1 MKFYEIFENPKI
13 YDLNAKIFSFNNKKL
28 RRYLPELINLKAD
41 EKILDVGCGTGRYAI
56 FGENY
61 TGVDPSRSYIDYAK
75 ANCQGK
81 FILMDGAN
89 LEFPDN
95 SFEVV
100 INISIFHHIPDEI
113 CHKIIDE
120 MIRVCCPGGR
130 VYITDIVYP
139 PKLNILGNLLF
150 RLDRGD
156 YQRSFKDFA
165 DLIYQHKFELIS
177 DDIGGTFPY
186 RWAIFSYKK

>member
-1 MKFYEIFENPKI
+1 MKFYEIFENPRI

-28 RRYLPELINLKAD
+28 RHYLPELISLKEN

-61 TGVDPSRSYIDYAK
+61 IGVDSSQSYIDYAK

-81 FILMDGAN
+81 FFLMDGAD
-89 LEFPDN
+89 LKFPDN
-95 SFEVV
+95 SFAVV
-100 INISIFHHIPDEI
+100 INISVLHHIPNELCD
-113 CHKIIDE
+113 KIINE
-120 MIRVCCPGGR
+120 MIRVCRPGGK
-130 VYITDIVYP
+130 VYITDIVYSS
-139 PKLNILGNLLF
+139 KLNILGNLLF
-150 RLDRGD
+150 RLDRGN
-156 YQRSFKDFA
+156 YQRSFKNLA

-186 RWAIFSYKK
+186 RWAIFCYKK